1 MQPLYFQIFVQAMKI
16 INILLTVVFVLF
28 ASFQYNDPDAAT
40 WVLIYGYGAVMS
52 ALAIFKR
59 YSLPLLI
66 AGIIIFSLY
75 FVYLVP
81 SIFEWISSGDDL
93 MNRMSGNR
101 MYIEESREA
110 LGLLLVL
117 LTLIFHLFVRNKYV
131 RARSF

>member
-1 MQPLYFQIFVQAMKI
+1 MKI
-16 INILLTVVFVLF
+16 INIFLTIVFVLF

-40 WVLIYGYGAVMS
+40 WILIYGYVAVMS

-59 YSLPLLI
+59 YSLPLLV

-75 FVYLVP
+75 FIYLVP
-81 SIFEWISSGDDL
+81 SIFEWISSGEDL
-93 MNRMSGNR
+93 MNRMSGDR

-117 LTLIFHLFVRNKYV
+117 LTLIFHLIVRNKYV
-131 RARSF
+131 RARSFNEW